1 MSERRAGFCLY
12 KLRVHTGASFSGL
25 RAGQLS
31 RRVRSSTRLDWQ
43 SQNLLFWCVVR
54 VCGGNGPGCVCE
66 LLLPLF
72 TSPLHLRF
80 RLSASASSRSYLSA
94 SSLAHPAGPE
104 RASQPPN
111 SAVLRFQQRQTDTG
125 TTLSVKSG
133 RSNRRATTSTNF

>member
-94 SSLAHPAGPE
+94 AYLAGAGP
-104 RASQPPN
+104 SPLPPWLILP
-111 SAVLRFQQRQTDTG
+111 AP
-125 TTLSVKSG
+125 SG
-133 RSNRRATTSTNF
+133 RVSRRTRQFFGSNRGKQTQVLLSR